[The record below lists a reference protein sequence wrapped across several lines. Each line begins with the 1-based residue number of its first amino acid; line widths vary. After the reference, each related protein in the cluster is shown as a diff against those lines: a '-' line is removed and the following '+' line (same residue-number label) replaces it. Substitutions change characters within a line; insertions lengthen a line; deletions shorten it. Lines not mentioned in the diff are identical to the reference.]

1 VNTEISWET
10 EGTIPLARLRYRWNN
25 NIRMDLKE
33 IHWEGRYWSSVA
45 QDRDKWWAPVKMVMN
60 LWVP

>member
-1 VNTEISWET
+1 MNTRNWWET
-10 EGTIPLARLRYRWNN
+10 EGNIPLARLRYRWN

-33 IHWEGRYWSSVA
+33 IHWEGRYCSSVA
-45 QDRDKWWAPVKMVMN
+45 QDRDKWYAPVKMVMN